1 MTILIKIIKK
11 KLKKK
16 MIDALKNKEKKKE
29 CSEAVKGFTYI
40 WAAHFDLHA
49 RWLEAPLAF
58 CARPILILKILNSI
72 FS

>member
-11 KLKKK
+11 ERK

-29 CSEAVKGFTYI
+29 CTEAVKGFAHI